1 VKFRTTELRAEI
13 EYSPGALYVNSK
25 IRRHKVN
32 REAPIITVSHTT
44 GVEGLLGGDY
54 TYNYTEASIFK
65 RFWFGSWGRI
75 DLYTRAGVQWNQV
88 PFPLLCMPA
97 SNLSYFS
104 HKHMFN
110 LINSMEFMNDRFVS
124 VDFNWDM
131 QGKIFNRIPLI
142 RRLHWREYVGAKMLW
157 GALSDKNNPY
167 LESNAGSRVLMAF
180 PEQTRLMNPDVPYW
194 EISLGIRSI
203 FRFFQVEYVR
213 RMNYNDNRF
222 GPKNSVR
229 LGFTLM
235 F

>member
-1 VKFRTTELRAEI
+1 
-13 EYSPGALYVNSK
+13 
-25 IRRHKVN
+25 
-32 REAPIITVSHTT
+32 
-44 GVEGLLGGDY
+44 
-54 TYNYTEASIFK
+54 
-65 RFWFGSWGRI
+65 
-75 DLYTRAGVQWNQV
+75 
-88 PFPLLCMPA
+88 
-97 SNLSYFS
+97 
-104 HKHMFN
+104 MFN

-124 VDFNWDM
+124 IDFNWDM

-142 RRLHWREYVGAKMLW
+142 RRLHWREYIGAKMLW

-167 LESNAGSRVLMAF
+167 LERNAGSSVLMAF
-180 PEQTRLMNPDVPYW
+180 PDQTQLMNPDVPYW

-213 RMNYNDNRF
+213 RMNYNDTRF